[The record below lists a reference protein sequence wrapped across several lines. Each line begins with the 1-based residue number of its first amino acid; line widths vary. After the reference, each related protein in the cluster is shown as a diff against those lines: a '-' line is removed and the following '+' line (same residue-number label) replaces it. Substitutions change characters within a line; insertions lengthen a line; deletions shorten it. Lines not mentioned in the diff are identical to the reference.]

1 MYFVESD
8 SAIREDN
15 KLSSFEY
22 EHHQIQRSP
31 LLDYGISCVK
41 QFSLDYMHFVFLGQ
55 KNFTIY
61 EGRPPSVSSTTVS
74 ETSEGD
80 IIQTWKFNRNIS

>member
-15 KLSSFEY
+15 KFSSFEY

-41 QFSLDYMHFVFLGQ
+41 QFSFDYMHLVCLG
-55 KNFTIY
+55 
-61 EGRPPSVSSTTVS
+61 
-74 ETSEGD
+74 
-80 IIQTWKFNRNIS
+80 